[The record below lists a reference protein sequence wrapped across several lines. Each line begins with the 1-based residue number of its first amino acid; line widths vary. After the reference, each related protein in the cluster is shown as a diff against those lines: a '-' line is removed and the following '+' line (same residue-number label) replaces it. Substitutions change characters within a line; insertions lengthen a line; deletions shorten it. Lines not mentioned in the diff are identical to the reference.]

1 MFHKMIQIT
10 ETKAKCCHVYSAAQ
24 KMQQN
29 TVTVPGGECE
39 SENTRRNCKHVSG
52 YISLGLLFIIWMKQR
67 CVKNRSTV
75 TKLT

>member
-39 SENTRRNCKHVSG
+39 SENTRRNCNHVSG
-52 YISLGLLFIIWMKQR
+52 
-67 CVKNRSTV
+67 
-75 TKLT
+75 